1 MLSSLIIVRAHS
13 LLFSFISYALQPKFL
28 FHILLILSGDKQ
40 FEYKAFHDDSWW
52 EVADDYGRSLYSELT
67 LLINDRED
75 KHKIKELISNKISDW
90 SSHNG
95 RRNKKNFSDFSGHG
109 SLSRNASGGLFFS
122 SHGDNKE
129 KEKEKDKS
137 EKEKEKERD
146 LFGVSGSR
154 SPPVGPET
162 SYRVKDVRKGGE
174 RGGGGGL
181 TVIEERD
188 LEGQDFVPP
197 SSTI

>member
-1 MLSSLIIVRAHS
+1 MNFYL
-13 LLFSFISYALQPKFL
+13 FISSVV
-28 FHILLILSGDKQ
+28 SGDKQ
-40 FEYKAFHDDSWW
+40 FEYRAFHDDSWW

-95 RRNKKNFSDFSGHG
+95 RRNKKSFSDFSGHG

-122 SHGDNKE
+122 SHGDNKDKDKE
-129 KEKEKDKS
+129 KEKEKDK
-137 EKEKEKERD
+137 ERD
-146 LFGVSGSR
+146 YFGGSGSR
-154 SPPVGPET
+154 SPTAGLDVG
-162 SYRVKDVRKGGE
+162 YRVKDVRKAGG
-174 RGGGGGL
+174 GGGGGL
-181 TVIEERD
+181 SMIEERD

-197 SSTI
+197 TSSV